1 MHNLNVPKDEWTDG
15 GKKFWQQPA
24 DVLAWTMEL
33 AKGKTKVLDV
43 GPGDFVFPLATHT
56 CGWAHGPQQ
65 LKDKSLPHKV
75 VDFTTQLLPYKDNEF
90 DFVYCRHTLE
100 DLTYPFLLLHEL
112 ARVGKAG
119 YIETPSIMAELCREV
134 DASSPPYRGFHHHVW
149 FTWVEDNVINF
160 CHKFPLVE
168 YVKFKED
175 YMRGVLKKHPHLWFN
190 YYKWDGDKEKAPG
203 FKHHVHDR
211 EFCLVLYHPTLLKYG
226 DFLAE
231 KCRKSTDFNEKF
243 YRTHIAKN
251 T

>member
-15 GKKFWQQPA
+15 GKKYWQQPA
-24 DVLAWTMEL
+24 DILAWTIKL
-33 AKGKTKVLDV
+33 AKGKKKVLDV
-43 GPGDFVFPLATHT
+43 GPGNFVFPLATHT
-56 CGWAHGPQQ
+56 CGWEHGLQPV
-65 LKDKSLPHKV
+65 KSNKI
-75 VDFTTQLLPYKDNEF
+75 VDFTTQRLPYEDNEF

-168 YVKFKED
+168 YVKFQD
-175 YMRGVLKKHPHLWFN
+175 LWFN
-190 YYKWDGDKEKAPG
+190 YYTWDGDMNKAPG

-231 KCRKSTDFNEKF
+231 KCVKSTNFNEKF
-243 YRTHIAKN
+243 YCTHRARN

>member
-15 GKKFWQQPA
+15 GKKYWQQPA
-24 DVLAWTMEL
+24 DVLAWTVKL
-33 AKGKTKVLDV
+33 AKGKKKVLDV

-56 CGWAHGPQQ
+56 CGWEHGPQPV
-65 LKDKSLPHKV
+65 KSNKI
-75 VDFTTQLLPYKDNEF
+75 VDFTTQRLPYEDNEF

-149 FTWVEDNVINF
+149 FTWIEDNVINF

-168 YVKFKED
+168 YVKFQED
-175 YMRGVLKKHPHLWFN
+175 YMRGVLKKHPHLWSN
-190 YYKWDGDKEKAPG
+190 YYTWDGDMNKAPG
-203 FKHHVHDR
+203 FKHHVHGR
-211 EFCLVLYHPTLLKYG
+211 EFCLILYHSKLLKYG

-231 KCRKSTDFNEKF
+231 KCRKSTNFNDKF
-243 YRTHIAKN
+243 YKTHIAKN